1 MDHVDAKGGGRKPAQ
16 FSGQPLSPC
25 GFHVAKKRE
34 HSGGIKNAE
43 GSEIPFEV
51 RVHGAKPCGHD
62 PGAEEMH
69 AESCNAEDIDPGSL
83 RLGERMPVQPPADK
97 NKKHEAAHSLNSES
111 KVPLN
116 AEKLGSEGQ
125 EGVDKEGSCN
135 AVAEDR
141 FQTFIGNGS

>member
-1 MDHVDAKGGGRKPAQ
+1 MDHVNAEGGRGKPAQ
-16 FSGQPLSPC
+16 FSGKPLGS
-25 GFHVAKKRE
+25 GRAHVSEEGE

-83 RLGERMPVQPPADK
+83 RLGERMSVQPPADK

-141 FQTFIGNGS
+141 FPTFIGNGS